1 LQDDVIQNADWKAAY
16 HACWFELEV
25 VNALALDEWE
35 SVGKPDDWS
44 ATWGRRY
51 EKDAKEL
58 IVNLC
63 VILLQS
69 KWR

>member
-1 LQDDVIQNADWKAAY
+1 
-16 HACWFELEV
+16 V

-35 SVGKPDDWS
+35 SVDKPDDWS

-63 VILLQS
+63 AILLQS
-69 KWR
+69 K